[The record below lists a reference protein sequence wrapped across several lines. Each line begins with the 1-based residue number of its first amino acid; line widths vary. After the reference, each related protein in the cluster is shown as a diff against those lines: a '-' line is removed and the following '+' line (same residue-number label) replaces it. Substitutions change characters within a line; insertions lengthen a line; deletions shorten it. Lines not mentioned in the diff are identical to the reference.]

1 MSKRFPFR
9 LYLVLGENDCQYFS
23 LEKTIE
29 LAIKGG
35 VDIVQLREKN
45 KNYKEFLKTALKVK
59 SVTSKHNIP
68 LIINDHLKIAID
80 MQADGIHVG
89 QNDIAPGVL
98 KNIFEKN
105 QLIGYSIEDIS
116 QVNTADAKI
125 SDYIAA
131 SPVFSTPTK
140 TDTNTPWGLDGLR
153 TLRSMTQQPIVA
165 IGGIQQENTQSIIE
179 AGADCIA
186 VVSAI
191 SKTEH
196 PQKAAELLRNQI
208 EKACRH

>member
-1 MSKRFPFR
+1 MSDRFPFR

-45 KNYKEFLKTALKVK
+45 KNYKDYLKTALKVK
-59 SVTSKHNIP
+59 LITSEYNIP
-68 LIINDHLKIAID
+68 FIINDHLKITTDAP
-80 MQADGIHVG
+80 ADGIHVG
-89 QNDIAPGVL
+89 QNDIAPTVL
-98 KNIFEKN
+98 KKN
-105 QLIGYSIEDIS
+105 LDKRFLIGYSLEEIS
-116 QVNTADAKI
+116 QVNTPDAKA
-125 SDYIAA
+125 SDYLAA

-153 TLRSMTQQPIVA
+153 SLRSKTQQPIVA
-165 IGGIQQENTQSIIE
+165 IGGIQTENTRSIIE

-191 SKTEH
+191 SKAEN

-208 EKACRH
+208 EKACRK